1 MKNMGLDAYRM
12 SISWSRLLPNGTLS
26 GGVNM
31 DGIIYYNNFIN
42 ELIRNGLTPFVT
54 IFHWDL
60 PQALDDEYGGFLSP
74 KIVDH
79 FKAYAKLCF
88 EYFGDRVKHW
98 ITLNEPYTF
107 SINGY
112 AYGSHAP
119 GRGSTWQNL
128 NCTGGNSA
136 TEPYLVTHHQLLAHA
151 AAVKLYKD
159 KYQAFQNGSIGIT
172 LVSPWFEPASE
183 AITDINATF
192 RALDFILGWFMD
204 PLTNGDYPHNMRSN
218 VRERLPKFTEEESE
232 LLKGSFDFIG
242 INYYTARYASNERG
256 IISARASYLTDSHVN
271 ITNWL
276 YVYPKGIHDLV
287 LYTKEKYN
295 NPIIYITENGVD
307 EFNDPKL
314 PLEQALNDTE
324 RIDYY
329 YHHLCYLH
337 ASMRKGAKVKGYFSW
352 SLLDNFE
359 WNEGYTVRFGI
370 TYVDY
375 NDDLKRHPKRSAY
388 WFKNLLK

>member
-1 MKNMGLDAYRM
+1 M

-42 ELIRNGLTPFVT
+42 ELIHNGLTPFVT

-74 KIVDH
+74 KIV
-79 FKAYAKLCF
+79 
-88 EYFGDRVKHW
+88 
-98 ITLNEPYTF
+98 
-107 SINGY
+107 INSY

-119 GRGSTWQNL
+119 GRCSTWQNL
-128 NCTGGNSA
+128 NCT
-136 TEPYLVTHHQLLAHA
+136 
-151 AAVKLYKD
+151 
-159 KYQAFQNGSIGIT
+159 GIT

-204 PLTNGDYPHNMRSN
+204 PLTNGDYPHSMRSN
-218 VRERLPKFTEEESE
+218 VRERIPKFTEEESE
-232 LLKGSFDFIG
+232 LLKESFDFIG
-242 INYYTARYASNERG
+242 INYCTARYASNERG

-271 ITNWL
+271 ITTELNEVPIGPQAASDWL

-295 NPIIYITENGVD
+295 NPIIYTLLRMVINSFKLSLIVSLPFHIYNGVD

-337 ASMRKGAKVKGYFSW
+337 ASTRKGAKVKGYFAW

-359 WNEGYTVRFGI
+359 WNDGYTVRFGI
-370 TYVDY
+370 T
-375 NDDLKRHPKRSAY
+375 
-388 WFKNLLK
+388 